1 MPTQCDQCSAHNLDL
16 ESRNSAWRRH
26 KGLSPEKPEDTEA
39 GRARSFRVEEQHT
52 QKLGGGI
59 FRSDEPQVVWQ
70 NPAESRGAR
79 RPMTLHVGLDP
90 EGTREPL
97 KTLEHRRRH
106 SKKFPFSF
114 CYSDLN

>member
-52 QKLGGGI
+52 QKLGGGEYSGLTNHRL
-59 FRSDEPQVVWQ
+59 FGKTQQR
-70 NPAESRGAR
+70 AEG
-79 RPMTLHVGLDP
+79 PG
-90 EGTREPL
+90 GQ
-97 KTLEHRRRH
+97 
-106 SKKFPFSF
+106 
-114 CYSDLN
+114 